1 MATLVNLIH
10 SALTPIFDVVCRPFL
25 ALPPIW
31 ALAVISCV
39 SGVLLVWVFGRT
51 SDQARIHEVRDRIRG
66 NLLGVRL
73 FQRDITV
80 VLRLQRR
87 IFADTFRFLRLAVV
101 PMLIVLAPVLLIMTQ
116 LNLRFAAAPIEPG
129 GSAVVTA
136 FVRDATALDRPIFL
150 DAPDGV
156 TVETPPVRIRAARE
170 IAWRIRVDRP
180 GVHTLR
186 VRVGDETIEKQIA
199 GGAGW
204 GPVPQRRTGRGAL
217 DTLLYPGEPPIPS
230 GHGVEAVEVRYPP
243 LEIAAAGMQVDWL
256 VGFLVLSMAFGF
268 ASKGLLGVEI

>member
-1 MATLVNLIH
+1 MAALVNLIH
-10 SALTPIFDVVCRPFL
+10 SALTPIFDAVCWPFL

-31 ALAVISCV
+31 ALAVISCA
-39 SGVLLVWVFGRT
+39 SGVLLVWVFGRS
-51 SDQARIHEVRDRIRG
+51 SDQARIHEIRERIRG

-101 PMLIVLAPVLLIMTQ
+101 PMLIVAAPVLLIMTQ
-116 LNLRFAAAPIEPG
+116 LNLRFAVGPVEPG
-129 GSAVVTA
+129 ESALVTA
-136 FVRDATALDRPIFL
+136 IVRDPTAFDHPVALE
-150 DAPDGV
+150 APDGV
-156 TVETPPVRIRAARE
+156 TVETPPVRIRATRE
-170 IAWRIRVDRP
+170 VAWRVRMDRP
-180 GVHTLR
+180 GAHTLR
-186 VRVGDETIEKQIA
+186 VRVGDETVDKQIV

-230 GHGVEAVEVRYPP
+230 GHGVEAVEIAYPP
-243 LEIAAAGMQVDWL
+243 LEIPALGVRVDWL
-256 VGFLVLSMAFGF
+256 VGFLVLSMGFGF